1 LGIFKRSI
9 DILLL
14 QFYIIFVYEIHCFYR
29 YAGQVGYMVAG
40 MKATTDAWV
49 GDTLY
54 LEKSPVEPLPG
65 FKPAKPMVRSRK

>member
-1 LGIFKRSI
+1 
-9 DILLL
+9 
-14 QFYIIFVYEIHCFYR
+14 
-29 YAGQVGYMVAG
+29 MVAG

-65 FKPAKPMVRSRK
+65 FKPAKPMVRSNKISIDLLNIPNLDIKLYVFTPFL